1 MALLYCCE
9 KVAYSIRLAQRSV
22 LTVTLDVAQ
31 FYVYRPR
38 RVFFLLMQKTNEGG

>member
-31 FYVYRPR
+31 FYVYIDKEGC
-38 RVFFLLMQKTNEGG
+38 FFY